1 MGQSPNVK
9 RWVGGGGDWLFKSN
23 ELASQSQ
30 GPQPFFVLWPQWPT
44 HLKSLD
50 INPQFSSSLWCSM
63 EVLEVGAKEDKS
75 MEENVGSFIFISN
88 QTPNQN
94 PCCNK
99 VEMLVNIRILINSNI
114 LNFFFQN
121 LYYLNKVV
129 NGSPIFILSKMNTK
143 FNYFSKKMKNI

>member
-1 MGQSPNVK
+1 
-9 RWVGGGGDWLFKSN
+9 
-23 ELASQSQ
+23 
-30 GPQPFFVLWPQWPT
+30 
-44 HLKSLD
+44 
-50 INPQFSSSLWCSM
+50 M

-94 PCCNK
+94 PCCNI
-99 VEMLVNIRILINSNI
+99 VEMLVNIRILINF
-114 LNFFFQN
+114 NFFFQN

-143 FNYFSKKMKNI
+143 FNYFPKKMKNI